1 MTQPQA
7 GRFCF
12 RFIGMRRI
20 KKTIF
25 AYKLK
30 NGAIFG
36 VWKTTNFLHMK
47 RIFAFAV
54 LTLLLA
60 SCAQKIP
67 YTDQVKQDFDLS
79 PENMTKVQFYTSSN
93 IILEKNQS
101 SGNQGTGSSGELVV
115 SSSKTQDRV
124 IIPTN
129 TRGVFEKIG
138 PNNEVIV
145 RFEVGS
151 GRVIKFATRATQTS
165 GKYYLVADW
174 KNNGGTMEY
183 GGETYSIASGG
194 SSAFLQVRLKKL
206 QKTKRK
212 DRVVKGMKV

>member
-1 MTQPQA
+1 
-7 GRFCF
+7 
-12 RFIGMRRI
+12 
-20 KKTIF
+20 
-25 AYKLK
+25 
-30 NGAIFG
+30 
-36 VWKTTNFLHMK
+36 MK

-54 LTLLLA
+54 LAILVV

-67 YTDQVKQDFDLS
+67 YTDQVKEDFDLS

-115 SSSKTQDRV
+115 NSSKTQNRV

-183 GGETYSIASGG
+183 GGETFSVSSGG